1 MILFDEIDGHSISQ
15 GTGLQKDLRKT

>member
-15 GTGLQKDLRKT
+15 GT